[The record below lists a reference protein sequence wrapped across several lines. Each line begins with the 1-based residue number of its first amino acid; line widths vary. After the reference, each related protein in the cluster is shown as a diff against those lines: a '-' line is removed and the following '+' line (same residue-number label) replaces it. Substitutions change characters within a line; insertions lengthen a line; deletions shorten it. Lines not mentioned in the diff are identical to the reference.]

1 MKKLALTFCL
11 VGLVPTL
18 ALGQEAEQ
26 QKTGHAYVFFAPGV
40 VTSFS
45 CRSCTESTLHLGG
58 GGEGTF
64 FKGLGMGAE
73 IGYLGPT
80 HYMGEGL
87 ALASLNGLY
96 IFRSQRNPRLEP
108 FITGGV
114 SLALGN
120 GGLAGA
126 ANFGGGVQYW
136 LRKRMGLRLEFRD
149 HVPTQSFSYH
159 LFEVRIGI
167 ALR

>member
-1 MKKLALTFCL
+1 VALA
-11 VGLVPTL
+11 PAL

-26 QKTGHAYVFFAPGV
+26 QKTGYAYAFPAPGA

-45 CRSCTESTLHLGG
+45 RHCCTVGTLHFG

-64 FKGLGMGAE
+64 FKGLGIGAE

-80 HYMGEGL
+80 RYMGEGL
-87 ALASLNGLY
+87 ALASLNGIY
-96 IFRSQRNPRLEP
+96 IFRSPRRPRLEP

-120 GGLAGA
+120 GFGAG

-136 LRKRMGLRLEFRD
+136 LRKKVGLRLEFRD
-149 HVPTQSFSYH
+149 HLPTQSFSDH
-159 LFEVRIGI
+159 LLEVRVGI
-167 ALR
+167 VLR